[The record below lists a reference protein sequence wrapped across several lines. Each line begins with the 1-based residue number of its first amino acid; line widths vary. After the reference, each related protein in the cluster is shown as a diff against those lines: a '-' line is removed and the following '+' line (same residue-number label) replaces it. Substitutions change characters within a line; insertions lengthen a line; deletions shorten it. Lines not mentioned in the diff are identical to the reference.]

1 MKKRTAC
8 FGWTKR
14 LQRTA
19 AKAGDLMRAGQHTR
33 AGELMAFVKA
43 AHLARVKQLR
53 GVA

>member
-14 LQRTA
+14 FQRTV
-19 AKAGDLMRAGQHTR
+19 AKAGDLMRSGQHNK

-43 AHLARVKQLR
+43 AHIARVKQLR